1 MKKILLASLIAAT
14 TSFGALAQ
22 PATTSPMPSPK
33 GEADKNAPLP
43 GANSFTEGQAKD
55 RALSYGLT
63 SVADLKKDDDGI
75 WRGSAMQ
82 DGKSVQIAVD
92 YKGNVVPQTAP

>member
-33 GEADKNAPLP
+33 GDADKNAPLP
-43 GANSFTEGQAKD
+43 GANSFTEGQAKS
-55 RALSYGLT
+55 RLEANGYSQVGPLT
-63 SVADLKKDDDGI
+63 KDSDGV
-75 WRGSAMQ
+75 WRGNAMHA
-82 DGKSVQIAVD
+82 GAKVNVTVD
-92 YKGNVVPQTAP
+92 YRGNITRK